1 MRKPLHSPE
10 MTSSKSLYIGLMS
23 GTSLDGVDAV
33 LVRIEPA
40 LEIITTHF
48 APFPPALREQL
59 LALCAP
65 GDNEIERLGKADR
78 ALGECYAQACEALL
92 SQSNIPAE
100 DVAAIGCHGQT
111 IRHHPGA
118 EGFSLQIGSADV
130 LAART
135 GIAVVNNF
143 RNRDMVLGGQ
153 GAPLV
158 PMFHARAFGRE
169 GERRALINI
178 GGMAN
183 VTLLQ
188 GQTVEGGYD
197 TGPGNVLMDSW
208 YGKHHAGTLDRNGD
222 WAASGKVIGS
232 LLATWLEDPYFH
244 QPAPKS
250 TGREHFNLRW
260 LTQALAG
267 DESAEDIQATLA
279 ELTAETIAREVNA
292 FGAEAAYV
300 CGGGAHNLHLMTR
313 LRHHLA
319 PTPCNSTDVLG
330 ISPDWVEACAFA
342 WLAHARLHGIHGNAT
357 RVTGASKPA
366 VLGALYLP

>member
-1 MRKPLHSPE
+1 MTNRKD
-10 MTSSKSLYIGLMS
+10 LYIGLMS

-33 LVRIEPA
+33 LVRVEPA
-40 LEIITTHF
+40 LEIIATHF

-59 LALCAP
+59 LQLCAP
-65 GDNEIERLGKADR
+65 GENEIERMGNADR
-78 ALGECYAQACEALL
+78 ALGECYAHACEALL
-92 SQSNIPAE
+92 KQAGIQPH
-100 DVAAIGCHGQT
+100 DIAAIGCHGQT
-111 IRHHPGA
+111 IRHCPGN
-118 EGFSLQIGSADV
+118 EGFSIQIGSADV

-143 RNRDMVLGGQ
+143 RNRDMILGGQ

-158 PMFHARAFGRE
+158 PMFHARAFGHD
-169 GERRALINI
+169 GQRRAVINI

-183 VTLLQ
+183 VTLLH
-188 GQTVEGGYD
+188 GQAVEGGFD

-208 YGKHHAGTLDRNGD
+208 YSKHHADHLDRNGD

-300 CGGGAHNLHLMTR
+300 CGGGAHNGHLMTR
-313 LRHHLA
+313 LRAHLA
-319 PTPCNSTDVLG
+319 PIPCESTDVLG
-330 ISPDWVEACAFA
+330 VSPDWVEACAFA
-342 WLAHARLHGIHGNAT
+342 WLVDARLHGIPGNAT

-366 VLGALYLP
+366 ILGALYLP

>member
-1 MRKPLHSPE
+1 
-10 MTSSKSLYIGLMS
+10 MTSHKDLYIGLMS

-33 LVRIEPA
+33 LVRVEPA
-40 LEIITTHF
+40 LEIIATHF

-59 LALCAP
+59 LALCAA
-65 GDNEIERLGKADR
+65 GANEIERMGHADR
-78 ALGECYAQACEALL
+78 ALGECYAQACNAVLTQAKIA
-92 SQSNIPAE
+92 SE
-100 DVAAIGCHGQT
+100 DIAAIGCHGQT
-111 IRHHPGA
+111 IRHCPGA
-118 EGFSLQIGSADV
+118 EGFSVQIGSADV

-158 PMFHARAFGRE
+158 PMFHARAFGQAVQ
-169 GERRALINI
+169 RRAVINI

-183 VTLLQ
+183 VTLLH
-188 GQTVEGGYD
+188 GHAVEGGHD

-208 YGKHHAGTLDRNGD
+208 YSKHHTGTLDRNGD

-267 DESAEDIQATLA
+267 DESAADIQATLA

-292 FGAEAAYV
+292 FGAQAAYV
-300 CGGGAHNLHLMTR
+300 CGGGAHNLHLMAR
-313 LRHHLA
+313 LRQHLA
-319 PTPCNSTDVLG
+319 PTPCDSTDVLG

-342 WLAHARLHGIHGNAT
+342 WLAHARLHGIPGNAT

>member
-1 MRKPLHSPE
+1 
-10 MTSSKSLYIGLMS
+10 MTSRKDLYIGLMS

-33 LVRIEPA
+33 LVRVEPA
-40 LEIITTHF
+40 LDIIATHF
-48 APFPPALREQL
+48 APLPPALREQL
-59 LALCAP
+59 LQLCTP
-65 GDNEIERLGKADR
+65 GENEIERMGSADR
-78 ALGECYAQACEALL
+78 ALGECYAHACETLL
-92 SQSNIPAE
+92 NQAGIQPH
-100 DVAAIGCHGQT
+100 DIAAIGCHGQT
-111 IRHHPGA
+111 IRHCPGN
-118 EGFSLQIGSADV
+118 EGFSIQIGSADV

-158 PMFHARAFGRE
+158 PMFHSRAFGHD
-169 GERRALINI
+169 GQRRAVINI

-183 VTLLQ
+183 VTLLH
-188 GQTVEGGYD
+188 GQMVESGFD

-208 YGKHHAGTLDRNGD
+208 HNKHHAGNLDRNGD

-292 FGAEAAYV
+292 FGAQAAYV
-300 CGGGAHNLHLMTR
+300 CGGGAHNSHLMTR
-313 LRHHLA
+313 LRALLS
-319 PTPCNSTDVLG
+319 PIPCDSTDALG
-330 ISPDWVEACAFA
+330 VSPDWVEACAFA
-342 WLAHARLHGIHGNAT
+342 WLAHARLHGIPGNAT